1 MKFGTKILLPP
12 LITVALMLLLGVIAA
27 LGLRST
33 QAQVDI
39 LANGSMQKL
48 AQLSDAR
55 DHLRQANGDVYR
67 LLVWM
72 YATSDNEALVNKQL
86 ADIDARIDAAREA
99 FADMA
104 KQADADEKKT
114 LDAMDADM
122 AKYRKTIDDAID
134 MALGDVSDGAS
145 RAQGAGKIFER
156 VSNEVDT
163 LVNTQ
168 KQHGADGL
176 AQVHDVSDRT
186 LMLSIALVALA
197 VVVSLLITW
206 RTARGVMRQ
215 LGGEPDV
222 VTEAAKRLAAGDLT
236 VRIETRADDR
246 DSLMAAMRAMIERL
260 TQIIGEVREAS
271 SALASASGQISA
283 TSQGLSQAASE
294 QAASVEETSA
304 SMEQMGASIE
314 QNTDNAQTTEGIA
327 AQAARQADEGGRAV
341 RETVEAM
348 KSIAEKVGIIDDIA
362 YKTNLLALN
371 AAIEAARAGSHGKGF
386 AVVADE
392 VRKLAERSQSAAQ
405 EIGEVAKNSV
415 GMAEKTGELLD
426 VIVPGINRTATLVQE
441 ITAASQEQSTG
452 AGQITAAMEQ
462 LNKVT
467 QQNAS
472 SSEELAA
479 TAEEMSA
486 QAEHLQKLMAFFR
499 MQNDIKPAYR

>member
-1 MKFGTKILLPP
+1 MFSKLNIGGRIWLLAATAIIATVVVAGSMLVNLRDTMLEDRQVKTRHVVETAHG
-12 LITVALMLLLGVIAA
+12 LIEYYAKLAAQHRMSEDEARATAIAA
-27 LGLRST
+27 LRGLRYDEKEYFWINTSDPRMVMHPIKPELDGKDLSDIKDPNGKHIFIEFAKAAQKGGGFVDYLWPKPGAKQPVAKT
-33 QAQVDI
+33 SYVKLYQPWDWVVGSGIYLDDVDQAFTSKLIEASFFI
-39 LANGSMQKL
+39 LLVLLIIGLSGWSIIRGITRPL
-48 AQLSDAR
+48 AQT
-55 DHLRQANGDVYR
+55 V
-67 LLVWM
+67 
-72 YATSDNEALVNKQL
+72 E
-86 ADIDARIDAAREA
+86 
-99 FADMA
+99 
-104 KQADADEKKT
+104 
-114 LDAMDADM
+114 
-122 AKYRKTIDDAID
+122 
-134 MALGDVSDGAS
+134 
-145 RAQGAGKIFER
+145 
-156 VSNEVDT
+156 
-163 LVNTQ
+163 
-168 KQHGADGL
+168 
-176 AQVHDVSDRT
+176 
-186 LMLSIALVALA
+186 IAH
-197 VVVSLLITW
+197 
-206 RTARGVMRQ
+206 
-215 LGGEPDV
+215 
-222 VTEAAKRLAAGDLT
+222 RLAEGDLT
-236 VRIETRADDR
+236 MRIETQRQDETGR
-246 DSLMAAMRAMIERL
+246 LLAAMRAMIERL
-260 TQIIGEVREAS
+260 TQVISEVREAS

-499 MQNDIKPAYR
+499 MRE